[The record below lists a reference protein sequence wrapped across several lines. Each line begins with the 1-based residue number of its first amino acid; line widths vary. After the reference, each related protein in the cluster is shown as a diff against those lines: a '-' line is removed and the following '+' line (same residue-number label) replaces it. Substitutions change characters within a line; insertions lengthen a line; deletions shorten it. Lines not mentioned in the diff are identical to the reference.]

1 MPIQVIKNQNILH
14 PDCVIE
20 QYIEIGG
27 VAGILL
33 LEERENR
40 RQFARG
46 EKLERVLIE
55 GLKPNDTI
63 VFSLDVQNLG
73 RGSNYINRAVP
84 NVTKGCDAV
93 IITKI
98 EEEEVKQI
106 YIFLCDLKTE
116 RKSGL
121 EAKML
126 SSEAFLIYIE
136 ALLQRFY
143 QKNFQKAKIAFV
155 VFSKR
160 GTKGNRP
167 RTDKPYSIKNK
178 HYQNGI
184 IKIVEVQSNA
194 RRGIRIHINELIERA
209 HFEIHPRI

>member
-1 MPIQVIKNQNILH
+1 MPIQVIKNQKILH

-20 QYIEIGG
+20 RYLEIGG
-27 VAGILL
+27 VADILL

-55 GLKPNDTI
+55 GLKPDNTI
-63 VFSLDVQNLG
+63 VFSLDVQDLG

-84 NVTKGCDAV
+84 NITKGCDAV
-93 IITKI
+93 IITEI
-98 EEEEVKQI
+98 EAEEVKQI
-106 YIFLCDLKTE
+106 YIFLCDLKSE

-143 QKNFQKAKIAFV
+143 KKTFQGAKIAFV

-167 RTDKPYSIKNK
+167 RTDKPYSINNRR
-178 HYQNGI
+178 YQNGVI
-184 IKIVEVQSNA
+184 EILEVQSNA
-194 RRGIRIHINELIERA
+194 ADIRIHVNKLVERA
-209 HFEIHPRI
+209 HFEIHS

>member
-1 MPIQVIKNQNILH
+1 MLIQVIKNQYILH
-14 PDCVIE
+14 PYCVIE

-27 VAGILL
+27 VADMLL

-63 VFSLDVQNLG
+63 VFSLDMQDLG

-84 NVTKGCDAV
+84 KGCDAV
-93 IITKI
+93 IITEI

-126 SSEAFLIYIE
+126 SSEAFLI
-136 ALLQRFY
+136 
-143 QKNFQKAKIAFV
+143 
-155 VFSKR
+155 
-160 GTKGNRP
+160 
-167 RTDKPYSIKNK
+167 
-178 HYQNGI
+178 
-184 IKIVEVQSNA
+184 
-194 RRGIRIHINELIERA
+194 
-209 HFEIHPRI
+209 